1 MGIWIWLGFIALILV
16 FLAIDLGVFHKNPHA
31 ITFRES
37 LLWTGIWIFTA
48 LLFNIF
54 LYFAY
59 QEHWLGIGDKIGTKM
74 LGREAA
80 LNFFTG
86 YIIEKSLSIDN
97 IFVIAMIFA
106 YFNIPQKF
114 QHRILY
120 WGIIGALVF
129 RGIMIF
135 AGTALINNFAWITYI
150 FGALLIYSA
159 IKLFTDQEE
168 GIEPQ
173 KNPVIKFI
181 RKIYPVSDN
190 IEDGRFFTRINGV
203 RAATPLFVVLMVIET
218 SDVMFAIDSIPAIFA
233 VTTDAFLVF
242 TSNVFAILGLRSLYF
257 VLASVL
263 DKFRYLKLSLVFV
276 LGFVGL
282 KMLLIHYYKFPIGV
296 SLGIILGMLAT
307 GVIASLIAN
316 KKDARHGDAQQGN
329 AHRESELNNDDV
341 TQQKDSHETDL
352 KEKKEANKMVNQ

>member
-1 MGIWIWLGFIALILV
+1 MEIWIWLGFIALIFV

-37 LLWTGIWIFTA
+37 LLWTSIWILTA
-48 LLFNIF
+48 FLFNIF
-54 LYFAY
+54 LYYAY

-86 YIIEKSLSIDN
+86 YIIEKSLSVDN

-129 RGIMIF
+129 RGVMII
-135 AGTALINNFAWITYI
+135 AGTALINNFVWITYI

-159 IKLFTDQEE
+159 VKLFTSKEE
-168 GIEPQ
+168 GVEPQ
-173 KNPVIKFI
+173 KNPVIKLI
-181 RKIYPVSDN
+181 RRVYPVSN
-190 IEDGRFFTRINGV
+190 GIEDGRFFTKINGV
-203 RAATPLFVVLMVIET
+203 RAVTPLFVVLMVIET

-233 VTTDAFLVF
+233 VTTDPFLVF

-257 VLASVL
+257 VLASVM

-276 LGFVGL
+276 LGFVGI
-282 KMLLIHYYKFPIGV
+282 KMLLIHHFKFPIGI
-296 SLGIILGMLAT
+296 SLGVILGILTIGMLA
-307 GVIASLIAN
+307 SMLAN
-316 KKDARHGDAQQGN
+316 KKEARNGN
-329 AHRESELNNDDV
+329 ARNGNVHQAISPEE
-341 TQQKDSHETDL
+341 
-352 KEKKEANKMVNQ
+352 KEANQVVKQ

>member
-1 MGIWIWLGFIALILV
+1 MEIWIWLGFIALILV

-37 LLWTGIWIFTA
+37 LTWTSIWIFTA
-48 LLFNIF
+48 FLFNIF

-59 QEHWLGIGDKIGTKM
+59 QEHWLGIGDKIGIKM
-74 LGREAA
+74 SGREAA

-86 YIIEKSLSIDN
+86 YVIEKSLSVDN

-106 YFNIPQKF
+106 YFNIPQKY

-129 RGIMIF
+129 RGVMIA
-135 AGTALINNFAWITYI
+135 AGTALINNFAWITYV

-159 IKLFTDQEE
+159 IKLFQDHEE
-168 GIEPQ
+168 SVEPQ
-173 KNPVIKFI
+173 KNPVIKLI
-181 RKIYPVSDN
+181 RKIYPVSN
-190 IEDGRFFTRINGV
+190 SIESGNFFTRIDGKKAV
-203 RAATPLFVVLMVIET
+203 TPLFVVLMVIET

-233 VTTDAFLVF
+233 VTTDPFIVF

-276 LGFVGL
+276 LGFVGV
-282 KMLLIHYYKFPIGV
+282 KMLLIHYYKFPIGL
-296 SLGIILGMLAT
+296 SLGIIIGILAT
-307 GVIASLIAN
+307 GVITSVIAN
-316 KKDARHGDAQQGN
+316 KKDEKQEN
-329 AHRESELNNDDV
+329 
-341 TQQKDSHETDL
+341 QQKTPSEEEQPGEVV
-352 KEKKEANKMVNQ
+352 KQ

>member
-1 MGIWIWLGFIALILV
+1 MEIWIWLGFLALIFV
-16 FLAIDLGVFHKNPHA
+16 FLALDLGIFHKNPHA

-37 LLWTGIWIFTA
+37 LLWTTIWILTA
-48 LLFNIF
+48 LLFNAF
-54 LYFAY
+54 LYYAY

-74 LGREAA
+74 SGREAA

-106 YFNIPQKF
+106 YFNVPQKF

-129 RGIMIF
+129 RGVMIA
-135 AGTALINNFAWITYI
+135 AGTALIYNFVWITYV

-159 IKLFTDQEE
+159 IKLFTDKEE
-168 GIEPQ
+168 GIDPQ

-181 RKIYPVSDN
+181 RKIYPVSDSM
-190 IEDGRFFTRINGV
+190 EDGKFFTRINGV
-203 RAATPLFVVLMVIET
+203 RAVTPIFVVLMVIET

-233 VTTDAFLVF
+233 VTTDPFLVF

-276 LGFVGL
+276 LGFVGV
-282 KMLLIHYYKFPIGV
+282 KMLLIHYFKFPIGL
-296 SLGIILGMLAT
+296 SLGVIIGILT
-307 GVIASLIAN
+307 IGVIASVIAN
-316 KKDARHGDAQQGN
+316 KRDEKH
-329 AHRESELNNDDV
+329 LNNPYPEN
-341 TQQKDSHETDL
+341 TGSAIPTE
-352 KEKKEANKMVNQ
+352 EKQADEVVRQ